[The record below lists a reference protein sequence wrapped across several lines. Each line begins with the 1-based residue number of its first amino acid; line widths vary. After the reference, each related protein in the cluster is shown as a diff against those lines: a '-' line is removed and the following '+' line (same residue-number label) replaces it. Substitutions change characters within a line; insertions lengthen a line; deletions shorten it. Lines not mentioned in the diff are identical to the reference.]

1 MNIEKEIRK
10 ILLDEDIEIKE
21 LARRLNTSQQNISAK
36 LKRNNFTTK
45 DIEKI
50 LNVLGYELKTAVG
63 TSVFIMAF
71 TAFTGAMSHF
81 VIGGVPDFKILILCM
96 VFTFVGA
103 QVSAKFA
110 NKSSEEVLN
119 RVLGIVLCAIGTL
132 MVVMNMI
139 A

>member
-50 LNVLGYELKTAVG
+50 LSVLGYELKIE
-63 TSVFIMAF
+63 FI
-71 TAFTGAMSHF
+71 
-81 VIGGVPDFKILILCM
+81 K
-96 VFTFVGA
+96 
-103 QVSAKFA
+103 K
-110 NKSSEEVLN
+110 
-119 RVLGIVLCAIGTL
+119 
-132 MVVMNMI
+132 
-139 A
+139 

>member
-50 LNVLGYELKTAVG
+50 SNVLGYELKIE
-63 TSVFIMAF
+63 FI
-71 TAFTGAMSHF
+71 
-81 VIGGVPDFKILILCM
+81 K
-96 VFTFVGA
+96 
-103 QVSAKFA
+103 K
-110 NKSSEEVLN
+110 
-119 RVLGIVLCAIGTL
+119 
-132 MVVMNMI
+132 
-139 A
+139 

>member
-50 LNVLGYELKTAVG
+50 LNVLGYEIKIK
-63 TSVFIMAF
+63 FI
-71 TAFTGAMSHF
+71 
-81 VIGGVPDFKILILCM
+81 K
-96 VFTFVGA
+96 
-103 QVSAKFA
+103 K
-110 NKSSEEVLN
+110 
-119 RVLGIVLCAIGTL
+119 
-132 MVVMNMI
+132 
-139 A
+139 

>member
-50 LNVLGYELKTAVG
+50 LNVLGYGLKIE
-63 TSVFIMAF
+63 FI
-71 TAFTGAMSHF
+71 
-81 VIGGVPDFKILILCM
+81 K
-96 VFTFVGA
+96 
-103 QVSAKFA
+103 K
-110 NKSSEEVLN
+110 
-119 RVLGIVLCAIGTL
+119 
-132 MVVMNMI
+132 
-139 A
+139 